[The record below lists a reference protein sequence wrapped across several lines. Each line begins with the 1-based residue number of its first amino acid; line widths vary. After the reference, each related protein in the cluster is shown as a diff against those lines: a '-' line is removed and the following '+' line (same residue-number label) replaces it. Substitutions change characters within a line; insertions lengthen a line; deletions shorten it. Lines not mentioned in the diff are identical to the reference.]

1 MQQKEPMRK
10 SDGVS
15 LFAAFINCG
24 RGMRAMESDWNPN
37 WAVEAIKLER
47 EGNGRKRFELM
58 YCCVCM
64 LIN

>member
-47 EGNGRKRFELM
+47 EGNGRKRFEL
-58 YCCVCM
+58 
-64 LIN
+64 